1 METSSAT
8 KSVQNK
14 SLLEVIEAVKTAT
27 PDQMERLWR
36 LFTKEE
42 LQRVQLPSSQ
52 TLQETESEA
61 S

>member
-42 LQRVQLPSSQ
+42 LQRVHLSSSQ
-52 TLQETESEA
+52 TLQETESKA

>member
-8 KSVQNK
+8 KGVQNK
-14 SLLEVIEAVKTAT
+14 SLLEVIEAVKTAN

-36 LFTKEE
+36 LFTNQE
-42 LQRVQLPSSQ
+42 LHGVQLPSSQ

>member
-8 KSVQNK
+8 KSAQNK
-14 SLLEVIEAVKTAT
+14 SLLEVIEAVKTAN

-36 LFTKEE
+36 LFTNQESHE
-42 LQRVQLPSSQ
+42 LQLPSSQ
-52 TLQETESEA
+52 TLPETESEA

>member
-42 LQRVQLPSSQ
+42 LQRVHLSSSQ
-52 TLQETESEA
+52 TLQETENKA